1 MSAKQIEFNEV
12 ALQKILDGVNVLSDA
27 VAATLGPKGRNVV
40 LNRTWG
46 APLVTKDGVSV
57 AKAIELGDRFQ
68 NLGAQTVKEA
78 ALRTADMAGDGTTTA
93 TVLAQAIIREGF
105 KCVVVGMNPMDL
117 KRGIDNATKLALEAL
132 KTMSKPCAT
141 HEAIVRV
148 GTVSAN
154 GDAEMGQMIADAVAK
169 VGKDGVISI
178 EEGKSL
184 ADEVEIVEGMQFDRG
199 YLSPYFVTNAERQ
212 TATLENPLILL
223 HEGKISSV
231 QKLLPVLELVS
242 SSGRALLIIADDVD
256 GDALAT
262 LVTNTLRGVLKACAV
277 KAPGF
282 GDQRRAQLQD
292 IAALTGAKIISEET
306 GMTLAKASLDQLGQA
321 QRVEVSKEDTV
332 IVGATSNSDSAAVHA
347 RVGELRAQL
356 EDAHSDYDREKLQER
371 LGHLTG
377 GVAVLRIGAATE
389 IEMKE
394 KKARADDAL
403 RAVRAA
409 MAEGVVPGGGVALLR
424 ARQAAQGVASDNAD
438 QAAGIRIVLRALEEP
453 LRQIAANAGA
463 HPPVVVSTVLD
474 GTGDFGFD
482 AATGEFTDLSA
493 RGIIDPVKVTRAA
506 LQNAASVAGLLLTTS
521 CAIVELTPDGASNGV
536 PRTAGSY

>member
-12 ALQKILDGVNVLSDA
+12 ALLKILGGVNVLSDA

-40 LNRTWG
+40 LNRAWG

-57 AKAIELGDRFQ
+57 AKEIELRDRFE

-78 ALRTADMAGDGTTTA
+78 ALRMAGDGTTTA
-93 TVLAQAIIREGF
+93 TVLARAIIREGF

-117 KRGIDNATKLALEAL
+117 KRGIDKATKHAIEAL
-132 KTMSKPCAT
+132 KTMSKPCDT
-141 HEAIVRV
+141 HEAIQRV

-154 GDAEMGQMIADAVAK
+154 GDAAMGQLIADAVAK
-169 VGKDGVISI
+169 VGKDGVITI

-184 ADEVEIVEGMQFDRG
+184 ADEVVVVEGMQFERG
-199 YLSPYFVTNAERQ
+199 YLSPYFVTDAQRQ
-212 TATLENPLILL
+212 VATLESPLILL
-223 HEGKISSV
+223 HEGKISAI

-256 GDALAT
+256 SDALTT
-262 LVTNTLRGVLKACAV
+262 LVTNTLSGVLKVCAV

-292 IAALTGAKIISEET
+292 IAALTGANVISEET
-306 GMTLAKASLDQLGQA
+306 GMTLEKVSLDQLGQA

-332 IVGATSNSDSAAVHA
+332 IVGTNSHSDSAAVQA

-356 EDAHSDYDREKLQER
+356 EAADSDDDREKLQQR
-371 LGHLTG
+371 LGHFAG

-394 KKARADDAL
+394 RKARADDAL

-409 MAEGVVPGGGVALLR
+409 MEEGVVPGGGVALLR
-424 ARQAAQGVASDNAD
+424 ARQAAQGVVGDNED
-438 QAAGIRIVLRALEEP
+438 QTAGIRIVLRALEEP

-463 HPPVVVSTVLD
+463 HPPVVVNTVLE

-482 AATGEFTDLSA
+482 AATGEFADLAA
-493 RGIIDPVKVTRAA
+493 RGIIDPVKVARAA

-521 CAIVELTPDGASNGV
+521 CAIVELVPDSKPKGRTSDV
-536 PRTAGSY
+536 PAGYR